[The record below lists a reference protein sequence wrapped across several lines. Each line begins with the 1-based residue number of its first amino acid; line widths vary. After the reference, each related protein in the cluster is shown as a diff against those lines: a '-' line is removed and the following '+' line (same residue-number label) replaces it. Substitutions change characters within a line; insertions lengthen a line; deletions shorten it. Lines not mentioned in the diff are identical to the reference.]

1 MAASQ
6 GKQQNFLSKHS
17 KKESCMYSE

>member
-1 MAASQ
+1 MGASQ